1 MDEDITTK
9 QDATQ
14 GEIRPVSISDK
25 LVHDL
30 QVCVSR
36 LVAKAP
42 QLIGNF
48 TTNLAE
54 GWMNIRCKF
63 DGGKVINRSQSG
75 SWEFR
80 CMGAGL
86 QQNLGHDWG
95 PEAFSEMTASAV
107 NPVYQNAATTLAKK
121 TADDKKRKAT
131 EKAKDRRRH
140 NKYSKKDDS
149 IQARKAYSRHD
160 GNTVPDEITEDVL
173 PEILEELKQSYYDT
187 KVRVTKEE
195 AVTVALDTIEQ
206 GSELWK
212 TERRKRVTA
221 SAIGGIV
228 KMRATCYI
236 QGSLVIEPPCME
248 T

>member
-1 MDEDITTK
+1 MNDKTVIFTCRYFTRSVYFIMDEDITTK

-14 GEIRPVSISDK
+14 GEIRPVSII
-25 LVHDL
+25 VHDL

-107 NPVYQNAATTLAKK
+107 IPVYQNAATTLAKK

-149 IQARKAYSRHD
+149 IQARKAYSHHD

-212 TERRKRVTA
+212 TE
-221 SAIGGIV
+221 
-228 KMRATCYI
+228 
-236 QGSLVIEPPCME
+236 ENE
-248 T
+248 

>member
-1 MDEDITTK
+1 MLSFKRLE
-9 QDATQ
+9 
-14 GEIRPVSISDK
+14 K
-25 LVHDL
+25 LAAD
-30 QVCVSR
+30 
-36 LVAKAP
+36 
-42 QLIGNF
+42 N
-48 TTNLAE
+48 
-54 GWMNIRCKF
+54 
-63 DGGKVINRSQSG
+63 
-75 SWEFR
+75 
-80 CMGAGL
+80 

-121 TADDKKRKAT
+121 TADDRKRKAT
-131 EKAKDRRRH
+131 EKAKNRRRH

-149 IQARKAYSRHD
+149 IQARKAYSSYD

-173 PEILEELKQSYYDT
+173 SEILEELKQSYYDT

-228 KMRATCYI
+228 KMWVLISVDITKPTRSVVKPGWPCWFWYCTYSSCATVSIRFPYMVALLPMNLEYSKLSI
-236 QGSLVIEPPCME
+236 FLAFLVLARLTLVPAQVLGFMIPLTHHHMV
-248 T
+248 